1 MKTVIT
7 YAPAYETHH
16 IVIELLDHPMI
27 FTDCAC
33 PDIHNSSCFGSLDG
47 VISSAFSEGTY

>member
-33 PDIHNSSCFGSLDG
+33 PNIHNSSCFGSLDG
-47 VISSAFSEGTY
+47 VIPSAFSEGTY